1 MRPYETKKKGEREK
15 QLQGVFICKVLDEI
29 RRNIEKGYE
38 QCWMCMSFL
47 FVYHLVNI
55 AHSLK

>member
-1 MRPYETKKKGEREK
+1 MRQKRKEREK

-29 RRNIEKGYE
+29 RRNAEKGYE